1 MTTRAE
7 PRIGGQKPSDKRVKV
22 MPFTRGSQKG
32 PQATFCKLNQRA
44 AVARALSALFSFN

>member
-7 PRIGGQKPSDKRVKV
+7 PRIGGQKPSDKR
-22 MPFTRGSQKG
+22 T
-32 PQATFCKLNQRA
+32 